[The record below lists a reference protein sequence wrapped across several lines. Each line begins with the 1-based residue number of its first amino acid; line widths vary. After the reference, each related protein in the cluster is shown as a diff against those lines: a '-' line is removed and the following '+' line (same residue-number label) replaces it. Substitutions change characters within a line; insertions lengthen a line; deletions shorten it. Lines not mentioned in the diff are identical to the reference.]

1 MGNLRTKP
9 RAFEPS
15 PKTRQTSV
23 FWVGGLSD
31 SEVWDHG
38 DQFVGRVRKKP
49 ILARATVT
57 VRAVEAVGLQADFDN
72 DPPRHANIVGWPESK
87 HETKSR
93 AQELAAE
100 ATLVVREQS
109 SALGP

>member
-1 MGNLRTKP
+1 MSHLRAKP

-23 FWVGGLSD
+23 FCLGGLSD
-31 SEVWDHG
+31 SEAWDLG
-38 DQFVGRVRKKP
+38 DRFVAGVRNKP
-49 ILARATVT
+49 VLARATVT
-57 VRAVEAVGLQADFDN
+57 VSAVETVGLHADFDN

-100 ATLVVREQS
+100 AVLLIRERGVES
-109 SALGP
+109 